1 MTDAATA
8 LATVGK
14 DYLPTMLRQAAQKL
28 AAAETAAEVLEAR
41 TAAAELY
48 DEAKKAA
55 RLAKAKGAHDTVI
68 TTIYRVQADG
78 LEIEAAAKRRL
89 ADEYDA
95 AQAAGLVETQGRP
108 KNIPSENV
116 FRPAT
121 VAETKLKPKEIHDA
135 RQLRDAEARDPG
147 VTKRTLDN
155 LVEQKR
161 EPTRAAVRRELYP
174 SKPQP
179 IASDQSLWVWGRLLD
194 FERKGILKAEPHEIL
209 SGMPPHMIA
218 DVQRL
223 APQLRN
229 LLEELEV
236 ALEHA

>member
-1 MTDAATA
+1 MDAGTA
-8 LATVGK
+8 LATIGK
-14 DYLPTMLRQAAQKL
+14 DYLPTMLRNAAQKL

-41 TAAAELY
+41 AAAAELY

-95 AQAAGLVETQGRP
+95 AQAAGEVRANGERTFSKQEKVGLADIG
-108 KNIPSENV
+108 
-116 FRPAT
+116 
-121 VAETKLKPKEIHDA
+121 LKPKEVHDA
-135 RQLRDAEARDPG
+135 RQLRDAEQRDPG
-147 VTKRTLDN
+147 VTKRTLDT
-155 LVEQKR
+155 LVDQGR

-179 IASDQSLWVWGRLLD
+179 LASDMSLWVWGRLCD
-194 FERKGILKAEPHEIL
+194 FERRGLLKASPNEIL
-209 SGMPPHMIA
+209 SGMVPHMIA

-236 ALEHA
+236 ALEGA

>member
-1 MTDAATA
+1 MDAGTA
-8 LATVGK
+8 LTTVGK
-14 DYLPTMLRQAAQKL
+14 DYLPTMLRNAAQKL

-41 TAAAELY
+41 AAAAELY

-95 AQAAGLVETQGRP
+95 AQAAGEVRANGERTFSKQEKVGLADIG
-108 KNIPSENV
+108 
-116 FRPAT
+116 
-121 VAETKLKPKEIHDA
+121 LKPKEVHDA
-135 RQLRDAEARDPG
+135 RQLRDAEQRDPG
-147 VTKRTLDN
+147 VTKRTLDT
-155 LVEQKR
+155 LVDQGR

-179 IASDQSLWVWGRLLD
+179 LASDMSLWVWGRLCD
-194 FERKGILKAEPHEIL
+194 FERRGLLKASPNEIL
-209 SGMPPHMIA
+209 SGMVPHMIA

-236 ALEHA
+236 ALEGA

>member
-1 MTDAATA
+1 MDAGTA
-8 LATVGK
+8 LTTVGK
-14 DYLPTMLRQAAQKL
+14 DYLPTMLRNAAQKL

-41 TAAAELY
+41 AAAAELY

-95 AQAAGLVETQGRP
+95 AQAAGEVGKQTGRP
-108 KNIPSENV
+108 KVVPNENDFTPTAKDV
-116 FRPAT
+116 GLTR
-121 VAETKLKPKEIHDA
+121 KEVHDA
-135 RQLRDAEARDPG
+135 RQFRDAEARDPG

-155 LVEQKR
+155 LVEQGR

-179 IASDQSLWVWGRLLD
+179 LASDMSLWVWGRLCD
-194 FERKGILKAEPHEIL
+194 FERRGLLKASPNEIL
-209 SGMPPHMIA
+209 SGMVPHMIA

-236 ALEHA
+236 ALEGA

>member
-1 MTDAATA
+1 MTNAATA

-95 AQAAGLVETQGRP
+95 AQAAGELRAAHNKKTGSQQEPVLAKDVGL
-108 KNIPSENV
+108 
-116 FRPAT
+116 
-121 VAETKLKPKEIHDA
+121 TKKEVHDA
-135 RQLRDAEARDPG
+135 RQFRDAEARDPG
-147 VTKRTLDN
+147 VTKRALDK
-155 LVEQKR
+155 LVEEKR
-161 EPTRAAVRRELYP
+161 EPTRAAVRREIVP
-174 SKPQP
+174 ARPQQP
-179 IASDQSLWVWGRLLD
+179 MASDQSLWVWGRLLD
-194 FERKGILKAEPHEIL
+194 FERKGILKATPNEIL
-209 SGMPPHMIA
+209 SGMVPHMVA

-223 APQLRN
+223 APELRN
-229 LLEELEV
+229 FLEELEV
-236 ALEHA
+236 ALEGA

>member
-1 MTDAATA
+1 MDAGTA
-8 LATVGK
+8 PAAVGK
-14 DYLPTMLRQAAQKL
+14 DYLPTMLRNAAQKL

-41 TAAAELY
+41 AAAAELY

-95 AQAAGLVETQGRP
+95 AQARGEVAKLGDNLPSVPERNAKPTAADVGLTR
-108 KNIPSENV
+108 
-116 FRPAT
+116 
-121 VAETKLKPKEIHDA
+121 KEVHDA
-135 RQLRDAEARDPG
+135 RQLRDAEQRDPG
-147 VTKRTLDN
+147 VTKRTLDT
-155 LVEQKR
+155 LVEQGR

-174 SKPQP
+174 SKPKP
-179 IASDQSLWVWGRLLD
+179 IASDQSLWVWGRLCD
-194 FERKGILKAEPHEIL
+194 FERKGILAAKVTEIL

-218 DVQRL
+218 DLQRI

-229 LLEELEV
+229 LLEEMEV